1 MARGLAFK
9 ARGLIFKARGLAF
22 KARGL
27 AFKARGLAF
36 KARQLAFKSR
46 GGHPLSK
53 KDMLRIKESQVTK
66 DTWGVLPL
74 FKFRC
79 IALTAI

>member
-1 MARGLAFK
+1 MSRGLVFKAQGLAFK
-9 ARGLIFKARGLAF
+9 A
-22 KARGL
+22 
-27 AFKARGLAF
+27 
-36 KARQLAFKSR
+36 R

-53 KDMLRIKESQVTK
+53 KEMLRIKESRVTK
-66 DTWGVLPL
+66 ETWGVLPL